1 MNVSSKIA
9 NVQCS
14 FVISIKR
21 AAPLPSVRRTR
32 DVHHPEPVVIG
43 IASGLADNDHFIAGF
58 DAFACHTFLAQLS
71 SSAPLDGPGLRDAL
85 LIRDLDVQER
95 MRVAE

>member
-21 AAPLPSVRRTR
+21 AAPLPPVRRTR
-32 DVHHPEPVVIG
+32 DVHHPEPVVVG

-58 DAFACHTFLAQLS
+58 DAFAGDTFLAQLAS
-71 SSAPLDGPGLRDAL
+71 SSPLDSPGLYNAL
-85 LIRDLDVQER
+85 LIRGLDVQER
-95 MRVAE
+95 MRIAE